1 MHAHHAIVLKVL
13 QHLLFFI
20 STRTSEGGG
29 GGGGGGYAMSAKL
42 AWGCVVAFK
51 MFSMEQTT
59 SNAANISGSIQN
71 AVVNTQKNKLAFSV
85 SS

>member
-1 MHAHHAIVLKVL
+1 
-13 QHLLFFI
+13 
-20 STRTSEGGG
+20 
-29 GGGGGGYAMSAKL
+29 MSAKL
-42 AWGCVVAFK
+42 ARGCVVAFK

-71 AVVNTQKNKLAFSV
+71 EVVNTQKNKLTFSV